1 MTAPAF
7 DCLFSVEDR
16 RKRREMRGYPRTR
29 TQAATL
35 TTLAS
40 LPDDTLLQV
49 IAACGKTDGVPLFEA
64 VKGLSCL
71 TKAVRQQF
79 YRLRPLV
86 GVRSLA
92 VVQRA
97 SQRRA
102 CGVKHG
108 PWRVTLL
115 YHGKLTEAVLEQAR
129 QGLVRSIY
137 MFSTYTERWNTIWG
151 STEQALE
158 RRVVSRVVPEL
169 LSADCSLL
177 ELKLDHVRLDG
188 TWASIFGEAAVCST
202 ALRSLWLTGCVLRGP
217 LPELRL
223 PALQH
228 LNLNSNHLSGSL
240 EPLRSCTALR
250 EVQLMSNR
258 LTGGLEPLRGCTA
271 LRELDL
277 YLNLLTGSL
286 EPLRGCKALQLL
298 DLSHNR
304 QLTAP
309 LLGCTALR
317 KLDFEDTQLVLSNED
332 KAHFEKQCGWD
343 ETEE

>member
-1 MTAPAF
+1 MTA
-7 DCLFSVEDR
+7 
-16 RKRREMRGYPRTR
+16 
-29 TQAATL
+29 L

-40 LPDDTLLQV
+40 LEHLPDEIFLQV
-49 IAACGKTDGVPLFEA
+49 IAACGKTDGVPLLEA
-64 VKGLSCL
+64 VRGLGCV
-71 TKAVRQQF
+71 TQGMRQQI
-79 YRLRPLV
+79 YRLQPLV
-86 GVRSLA
+86 GVRSLT
-92 VVQRA
+92 VVQCA

-102 CGVKHG
+102 CGVRHG

-115 YHGKLTEAVLEQAR
+115 YHGKLTEAVLGQAR

-137 MFSTYTERWNTIWG
+137 TFSTYTERWNTSLWG
-151 STEQALE
+151 STEQALA
-158 RRVVSRVVPEL
+158 RRVVPEL

-202 ALRSLWLTGCVLRGP
+202 ALRSLWLTGCWLRGP

-223 PALQH
+223 PALRH

-250 EVQLMSNR
+250 EVQLMSNH

-304 QLTAP
+304 QLTGGLEP

-343 ETEE
+343 ENED